1 MTHHFKK
8 YALRST
14 ITEKVTTVSHT
25 AIMYNLNISQG
36 NVSMGK
42 GSKKRHVYMA
52 YLAILSILFVHE
64 NLEDWSIFWK
74 VLNRRGGWVGGWG
87 RLVSQLV
94 TLSDFFCDCV
104 SGSFNR
110 TERP

>member
-42 GSKKRHVYMA
+42 GTKGRGPKKRHVYMA
-52 YLAILSILFVHE
+52 YLANLSISFIHE
-64 NLEDWSIFWK
+64 NLEDW
-74 VLNRRGGWVGGWG
+74 
-87 RLVSQLV
+87 
-94 TLSDFFCDCV
+94 
-104 SGSFNR
+104 
-110 TERP
+110 